1 MSLSPS
7 PLTFY
12 RCYRPAPRILPALL
26 RNPSSLYPLVLLDI
40 SPSALLHPTSQILL
54 SSASPTWSSLR
65 DFLRLEGVY
74 AAEFKLPRNIDPTK
88 TTLQKEPERSKKQS
102 NGSHEWYQVDIVSP
116 EFGIPISREIGKR
129 MWEQVDP
136 PGGETEGG
144 GQVGTTQ
151 VNTLERS
158 TEVTD
163 QQRSFGKTRRG
174 KTMSDLIR
182 LVSFFMLL
190 SLPLTR

>member
-7 PLTFY
+7 PLMFP
-12 RCYRPAPRILPALL
+12 RCSRPAPRSLPALL

-40 SPSALLHPTSQILL
+40 SPSALLYPTAQTLV
-54 SSASPTWSSLR
+54 SSTSPTWSTLR

-74 AAEFKLPRNIDPTK
+74 AAEFKLPRNLDPTK

-136 PGGETEGG
+136 RGGETEGE
-144 GQVGTTQ
+144 GQVGTTI
-151 VNTLERS
+151 ERL
-158 TEVTD
+158 EVTD

-182 LVSFFMLL
+182 LVSFFVLL